1 MKGQKGKGRKKQ
13 KPRIGTS
20 SNARFKY
27 PNFCK
32 NAG

>member
-13 KPRIGTS
+13 KPRIGIS
-20 SNARFKY
+20 SNARFKSF
-27 PNFCK
+27 NFCM